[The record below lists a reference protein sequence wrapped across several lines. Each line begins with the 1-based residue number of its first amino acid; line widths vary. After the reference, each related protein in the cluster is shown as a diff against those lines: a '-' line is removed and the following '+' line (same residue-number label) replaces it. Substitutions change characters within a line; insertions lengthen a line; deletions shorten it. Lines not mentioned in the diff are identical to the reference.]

1 MKITRKKKTGG
12 SYSSSSMSD
21 IVFML
26 LFFFMV
32 TTTMRDEEILVK
44 ITLPTATETAKLERK
59 DLTCYINVGPP
70 IPALETQ
77 YGTDTRMQLNDSFRT
92 INDIRDFVAAKREQ
106 LNESD
111 RVLLTIAFKMDEQT
125 RMGIVT
131 DVKQELRRCQ
141 ALKISYLAAPPKD
154 KK

>member
-1 MKITRKKKTGG
+1 MKLVKKKKRVAG

-32 TTTMRDEEILVK
+32 TTTMRDEEIMVK
-44 ITLPTATETAKLERK
+44 IKLPEATEIAKLERK
-59 DLTCYINVGPP
+59 DLTCYINIGTPQD
-70 IPALETQ
+70 ALQ
-77 YGTDTRMQLNDSFRT
+77 KNYGTDTRMQLNDKFST
-92 INDIRDFVAAKREQ
+92 VNDIRDFVAAKREQ
-106 LNESD
+106 LSEAD
-111 RVLLTIAFKMDEQT
+111 RIQLTVAFKIDEQT

-141 ALKISYLAAPPKD
+141 ALKINYLALKPVD
-154 KK
+154 

>member
-1 MKITRKKKTGG
+1 MKLIRKKKKASG

-32 TTTMRDEEILVK
+32 TTTMREEDVK
-44 ITLPTATETAKLERK
+44 VDIKLPEATEIAKLERK
-59 DLTCYINVGPP
+59 DLTCYINVGSPMAP
-70 IPALETQ
+70 LQ
-77 YGTDTRMQLNDSFRT
+77 SMYGTDTRMQLNDKFST
-92 INDIRDFVAAKREQ
+92 VDDIRDFVAAKREQ
-106 LNESD
+106 LSEAD
-111 RVLLTIAFKMDEQT
+111 RAQLTVAFKIDVQT
-125 RMGIVT
+125 RMGTVT

-141 ALKISYLAAPPKD
+141 ALSIIYLANPLA

>member
-1 MKITRKKKTGG
+1 MKLVKKKKRVSG

-32 TTTMRDEEILVK
+32 TTTMREEEINVK
-44 ITLPTATETAKLERK
+44 IKLPEATEIAKLERK
-59 DLTCYINVGPP
+59 DLTCYVNVGAPLD
-70 IPALETQ
+70 ALQ
-77 YGTDTRMQLNDSFRT
+77 GNYGTETRMQLNDKFST
-92 INDIRDFVAAKREQ
+92 VNDIRDFVAAKREQ
-106 LNESD
+106 LSEAD
-111 RVLLTIAFKMDEQT
+111 RAQLTVAFKIDEQT

-141 ALKISYLAAPPKD
+141 ALKINYLATYPQK
-154 KK
+154 

>member
-1 MKITRKKKTGG
+1 MKLIRKKKRASG

-32 TTTMRDEEILVK
+32 TTTMREEEINVK
-44 ITLPTATETAKLERK
+44 IKLPEATEIAKLERK
-59 DLTCYINVGPP
+59 DLTCYINVGAP
-70 IPALETQ
+70 IDALQ
-77 YGTDTRMQLNDSFRT
+77 KNFGTDTRMQLNDKFSSVD
-92 INDIRDFVAAKREQ
+92 DIRDFVAAKREQ
-106 LNESD
+106 LSEAD
-111 RVLLTIAFKMDEQT
+111 RVQLTVAFKIDEQT

-141 ALKISYLAAPPKD
+141 ALKIAYLANQPSK
-154 KK
+154 

>member
-1 MKITRKKKTGG
+1 MKLIKKKKRGTG

-32 TTTMRDEEILVK
+32 TTTMREEEINVK
-44 ITLPTATETAKLERK
+44 TRLPEATEIAKLERK
-59 DLTCYINVGPP
+59 DLTCYVNVGPP
-70 IPALETQ
+70 IAPLQ
-77 YGTDTRMQLNDSFRT
+77 NKYGTETRMQLNDKFST
-92 INDIRDFVAAKREQ
+92 VDDIRDFVAAKREQ
-106 LNESD
+106 LSEAD
-111 RVLLTIAFKMDEQT
+111 RVQLTVAFKIDEDT

-141 ALKISYLAAPPKD
+141 ALSINYLANLPQK
-154 KK
+154 

>member
-1 MKITRKKKTGG
+1 MKLIKKKKRSLGT
-12 SYSSSSMSD
+12 YSSSSMSD

-32 TTTMRDEEILVK
+32 TTTMREEDINVK
-44 ITLPTATETAKLERK
+44 IILPEATEIAKLERK

-70 IPALETQ
+70 TDAMQ
-77 YGTDTRMQLNDSFRT
+77 KQFGTETRMQLNDKFSSVD
-92 INDIRDFVAAKREQ
+92 DIRDFVAAKREQ
-106 LNESD
+106 LSEAD
-111 RVLLTIAFKMDEQT
+111 RAQLSVAFKIDQQT

-141 ALKISYLAAPPKD
+141 ALSIIYLANYPVK
-154 KK
+154 

>member
-1 MKITRKKKTGG
+1 MRLIRKKKKGTG

-32 TTTMRDEEILVK
+32 TTTMREEEINVK
-44 ITLPTATETAKLERK
+44 IRLPEATEIAKLERK
-59 DLTCYINVGPP
+59 DLTCYINVGSPNA
-70 IPALETQ
+70 ALQ
-77 YGTDTRMQLNDSFRT
+77 DKFGTDTRMQLNDKFST
-92 INDIRDFVAAKREQ
+92 VDDIRDFVAAKREQ
-106 LNESD
+106 LSEAD
-111 RVLLTIAFKMDEQT
+111 RAQLTVAFKIDEQT

-141 ALKISYLAAPPKD
+141 ALRINYLANQPVK
-154 KK
+154 